1 MLGDHVL
8 LERASPLTFKA
19 MTRCELLVLGDKGL
33 AEQVKQHLGKPERTR
48 LASDV
53 VRETCRKMRLRYL
66 TMRVALTRLRENKAQ
81 GTTRRTQAVLVIQA
95 AQVRRLARPSAYS
108 TTTFEERWGPIGSLH
123 VGRKNSLP
131 GSPTSSSPA
140 RSPQPARS
148 QQPAAQCV
156 PTSFAHAARAKL
168 PPVKLP
174 ANMLA
179 NSFSK
184 SQAAHFQGASAIPE
198 GPPPLIRAPA
208 AWPSA
213 ETVPLRPV
221 ARPSARRDRSDGTS
235 AKREGD
241 AKAVAASLS
250 AALQLNERVSKLDEV
265 MREQL
270 EEAKGARAEM
280 RALTEALNTRLGRM
294 EEAMKYDFRFQ
305 GELAKEGSV
314 KYDA

>member
-1 MLGDHVL
+1 MFEAEEDVLQKGSRSGDLLFLQRGEVHATSSEGQELFDISAGSVLGDHVL

-213 ETVPLRPV
+213 ALRR
-221 ARPSARRDRSDGTS
+221 ACYQS
-235 AKREGD
+235 
-241 AKAVAASLS
+241 
-250 AALQLNERVSKLDEV
+250 
-265 MREQL
+265 MR
-270 EEAKGARAEM
+270 
-280 RALTEALNTRLGRM
+280 
-294 EEAMKYDFRFQ
+294 
-305 GELAKEGSV
+305 
-314 KYDA
+314 